1 MAKKKPKAK
10 RPTLA
15 LDAQVKI
22 AEGHLQARQPTEAIA
37 ALMRVEAEIRRLTS
51 QGKGKAPPHVL
62 KLRPAAAALMA
73 RAFFER
79 ALGSAELSAR
89 ARDLQEALAR
99 EPLAAAY
106 LLAMGACDL
115 AAGQSER
122 ALGHLQK
129 ARAAA
134 PEDKLIERAYLLG
147 LLATGKTREVREHI
161 KALPEEQCD
170 DALRRI
176 AAMRELAVGNFAKA
190 EAQLRGRAQAAVTA
204 PLANHLL
211 SSLTSL
217 AADNF
222 ADAQKQLGELPALAH
237 NPSPPEAAVLTT
249 QCFYQG
255 ALLFALHH
263 VEAAANALTEAER
276 IAQSHT
282 LTLPWLP
289 RLPPYYHKIAE
300 AAVEHNNPA
309 LAIQYWQSI
318 LTIDPNDKAA
328 VANLAATQRIA
339 ASQAWR
345 KGDPEHALSCW
356 QEALKFQPQDAT
368 LLQNAAIACE
378 KLARPEEAL
387 SYWHRLVQR
396 WRQEFKQ
403 DPGDTARKERLLA
416 LEKHLIEQMIKADRP
431 NHEIFAE
438 LDAALKLD
446 SGDHDLRRR
455 LIELYL
461 ETGNPKQALK
471 QIEILEQHAEAS
483 ADMLAQKGMALE
495 MARKPQAA
503 RQCFARAL
511 ELQPNHLVARKA
523 YIRSLDT
530 EAKKAWQNKNYA
542 LAIALCQQQ
551 TAIDPTHV
559 PAYVNIAN
567 LYFDQHDRAN
577 AEQALARAIATKP
590 DSAPIHI
597 TVGRAYLERG
607 YDKRAS
613 EAFNKATAL
622 DTSAESYFEIGA
634 TYLDECRHKEGVTYF
649 EQAAKTA
656 TLELLMEMLMLLSG
670 HSGDRKVDK
679 AFECFAKVAIQ
690 KDPLHP
696 LPHLIRVP
704 MLMHKA
710 AFEEAMQAAET
721 AERLAAGKKEFDFV
735 RKEVASLKKTIR
747 DLQQLAGQRIPAKLL
762 QLLGLKG
769 VRG

>member
-10 RPTLA
+10 RPALA

-22 AEGHLQARQPTEAIA
+22 AEGHLQARQPAQAIA
-37 ALMRVEAEIRRLTS
+37 VLTRVEAEIRRLTS
-51 QGKGKAPPHVL
+51 QGRGKVPPDVL
-62 KLRPAAAALMA
+62 KLQPATAALMA
-73 RAFFER
+73 RAFFVR

-89 ARDLQEALAR
+89 AGDLQEALAR
-99 EPLAAAY
+99 EPLSAAY
-106 LLAMGACDL
+106 LLAIGACDL
-115 AAGQSER
+115 AAGQGER

-147 LLATGKTREVREHI
+147 LLAAGKTREVREHI

-190 EAQLRGRAQAAVTA
+190 EARLRAQAAA
-204 PLANHLL
+204 PLAHHLL

-217 AADNF
+217 AAGHF

-237 NPSPPEAAVLTT
+237 NPSPPEAAVLAT

-263 VEAAANALTEAER
+263 VESAANALTEAER
-276 IAQSHT
+276 VAQCHA

-289 RLPPYYHKIAE
+289 HLPAYYHKIAE
-300 AAVEHNNPA
+300 AAVENDNPA
-309 LAIQYWQSI
+309 LAIRCWQGI
-318 LTIDPNDKAA
+318 LAIDPNDKAA
-328 VANLAATQRIA
+328 MANLAMAQRAA

-345 KGDPEHALSCW
+345 KGDPEHALISW

-368 LLQNAAIACE
+368 LWQNAAIACE

-431 NHEIFAE
+431 NREIFAE

-446 SGDHDLRRR
+446 PSDHDLRRR

-461 ETGNPKQALK
+461 EAGNPKQALK
-471 QIEILEQHAEAS
+471 QIEILEQRAQVS
-483 ADMLAQKGMALE
+483 ADVLAQKGMALE

-511 ELQPNHLVARKA
+511 ELQPNHLMARKA

-542 LAIALCQQQ
+542 QAIALCQQQ
-551 TAIDPTHV
+551 TAIDPAHV
-559 PAYVNIAN
+559 PAYVNMAN

-577 AEQALARAIATKP
+577 AEQALARAIAIKP

-622 DTSAESYFEIGA
+622 DASAECYFEIGA
-634 TYLDECRHKEGVTYF
+634 TYLDVCRHKEGVTYF

-656 TLELLMEMLMLLSG
+656 ALELFMEMLMLLSG

-679 AFECFAKVAIQ
+679 AFECLAKAAIQ

-704 MLMHKA
+704 MLMDKA

-721 AERLAAGKKEFDFV
+721 AERLATGKKEFDFV
-735 RKEVASLKKTIR
+735 RKEAATLKKTIR
-747 DLQQLAGQRIPAKLL
+747 DLQQLAGQRIPAELL
-762 QLLGLKG
+762 QLLSRG